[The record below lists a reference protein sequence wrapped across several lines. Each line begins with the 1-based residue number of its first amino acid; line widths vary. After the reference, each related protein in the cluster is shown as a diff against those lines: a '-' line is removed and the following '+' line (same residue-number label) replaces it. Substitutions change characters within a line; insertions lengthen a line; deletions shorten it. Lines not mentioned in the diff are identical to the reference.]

1 MLNSLFK
8 PPPKKLIGF
17 EDVKIA
23 IRHSDRY
30 ILINTLPSGEQ
41 DVLIRS
47 TLPMDR
53 EETVINSQI
62 NDYNTPDQPV
72 IVYGRNSCDPSA
84 ETKQT
89 QLRALGV
96 VDVYI
101 YTGGLF
107 EWLLLQDIYGIDLFP
122 TTSKELDILKYKSPQ
137 IFDVKY
143 IQNG

>member
-1 MLNSLFK
+1 MFLFK
-8 PPPKKLIGF
+8 QPPKKLIGF

-41 DVLIRS
+41 NVLIRT

-62 NDYNTPDQPV
+62 NDYNAPDLPV

-84 ETKQT
+84 ETKHT

-101 YTGGLF
+101 YPGGLF
-107 EWLLLQDIYGIDLFP
+107 EWLLLQDAYGTDEFP
-122 TTSKELDILKYKSPQ
+122 TTNTTPADTLKYR
-137 IFDVKY
+137 VKTTF
-143 IQNG
+143 

>member
-41 DVLIRS
+41 DVLIRT

-62 NDYNTPDQPV
+62 NDYNAPDLPV

-84 ETKQT
+84 ETKHT

-101 YTGGLF
+101 YPGGLF
-107 EWLLLQDIYGIDLFP
+107 EWLLLQDAYGTDEFP
-122 TTSKELDILKYKSPQ
+122 TTNTTPADTLKYR
-137 IFDVKY
+137 VKTTF
-143 IQNG
+143 

>member
-1 MLNSLFK
+1 
-8 PPPKKLIGF
+8 
-17 EDVKIA
+17 
-23 IRHSDRY
+23 
-30 ILINTLPSGEQ
+30 
-41 DVLIRS
+41 
-47 TLPMDR
+47 MDR

-62 NDYNTPDQPV
+62 NDYNAPDLPV

-107 EWLLLQDIYGIDLFP
+107 EWLLLQDTYGVEEFP
-122 TTSKELDILKYKSPQ
+122 TTNTTPADALKYRTKAVFS
-137 IFDVKY
+137 
-143 IQNG
+143 

>member
-8 PPPKKLIGF
+8 QPPKKLIGF

-41 DVLIRS
+41 DVLIRT

-62 NDYNTPDQPV
+62 NDYNAPDLPV

-84 ETKQT
+84 ETKHT

-101 YTGGLF
+101 YPGGLF
-107 EWLLLQDIYGIDLFP
+107 EWLLLQDAYGTDEFP
-122 TTSKELDILKYKSPQ
+122 TTNTTQADTLKYR
-137 IFDVKY
+137 VKTTF
-143 IQNG
+143 

>member
-41 DVLIRS
+41 NVLIRT

-62 NDYNTPDQPV
+62 NDYNAPDLPV

-84 ETKQT
+84 ETKHT

-101 YTGGLF
+101 YPGGLF
-107 EWLLLQDIYGIDLFP
+107 EWLLLQDAYGTDEFP
-122 TTSKELDILKYKSPQ
+122 TTNTTPADTLKYR
-137 IFDVKY
+137 VKTTF
-143 IQNG
+143 

>member
-1 MLNSLFK
+1 MFLFK
-8 PPPKKLIGF
+8 QPPKKLIGF

-41 DVLIRS
+41 DVLIRT

-62 NDYNTPDQPV
+62 NDYNAPDLPV

-84 ETKQT
+84 ETKHT

-101 YTGGLF
+101 YPGGLF
-107 EWLLLQDIYGIDLFP
+107 EWLLLQDAYGTDEFP
-122 TTSKELDILKYKSPQ
+122 TTNTTQADTLKYR
-137 IFDVKY
+137 VKTTF
-143 IQNG
+143 

>member
-1 MLNSLFK
+1 MLNSIFK

-23 IRHSDRY
+23 IRHTQRY

-62 NDYNTPDQPV
+62 NDYNTPDLPV
-72 IVYGRNSCDPSA
+72 IVYGRNSCDPSSEA
-84 ETKQT
+84 KQT

-101 YTGGLF
+101 YPGGLF
-107 EWLLLQDIYGIDLFP
+107 EWLLLQDTYGAEEFP
-122 TTSKELDILKYKSPQ
+122 TTNTGQVDALKYR
-137 IFDVKY
+137 VKAVFS
-143 IQNG
+143 

>member
-1 MLNSLFK
+1 MLNNLFK

-17 EDVKIA
+17 EDIKIA
-23 IRHSDRY
+23 IRYPQRY

-62 NDYNTPDQPV
+62 NDYNTSDLPV

-101 YTGGLF
+101 YPGGLF
-107 EWLLLQDIYGIDLFP
+107 EWLILQDAYGVDEFP
-122 TTSKELDILKYKSPQ
+122 TTNTTQADALKYR
-137 IFDVKY
+137 VKPAFS
-143 IQNG
+143 